1 MARARAVTPMI
12 ASGNVY
18 LPHPAFAP
26 WVNGFIEE
34 CSSFPNG
41 RNDDDVD
48 AMSQA
53 LARLSIGVLV
63 EVPTEPEDDEGP
75 VEFPG

>member
-1 MARARAVTPMI
+1 M
-12 ASGNVY
+12 
-18 LPHPAFAP
+18 
-26 WVNGFIEE
+26 NGFIEE

-48 AMSQA
+48 AMTQA

-63 EVPTEPEDDEGP
+63 EVPTEPDYDDEGP

>member
-1 MARARAVTPMI
+1 MI

-63 EVPTEPEDDEGP
+63 EVPTDDDDEGP